1 MQILKGPTKGVR
13 SLAFSPDGNSL
24 AAGCYDGTLR
34 LWNLLTGEAMRLGSF
49 GTTPKSLIWTPDGLR
64 IIWSCGSFGFGRV
77 CWTTID
83 GLTEELIGKAHDA
96 AGVCLTPDGRTLYA
110 ATAHAICRRDIVTGI
125 ELRAWKTVSPAFL
138 AVSPDGGT
146 LASTH
151 PHSPLAE
158 VDVFHVALWD
168 IATGTQR
175 TRLLECNQFSDG
187 VAFAPDGTR
196 LAALGHE
203 SLWLWEFPACRVVTS
218 HPSRK
223 FYTGLAFSSDSRI
236 LATSNNDGMIRFWDS
251 ATGGAIKVFDW
262 DMEKALCIAFST
274 DGTRAAAGSAKGKIV
289 VWDLD

>member
-1 MQILKGPTKGVR
+1 MWLRKKTTMQILKGPTKGVR

-138 AVSPDGGT
+138 AVPRTGGRWPRRIRTHHWRKSMCFTSRCGTSRLARSGHAYWSVTSSPTGWRLRRTG
-146 LASTH
+146 LAS
-151 PHSPLAE
+151 
-158 VDVFHVALWD
+158 
-168 IATGTQR
+168 
-175 TRLLECNQFSDG
+175 RLSDMKASG
-187 VAFAPDGTR
+187 CGSFP
-196 LAALGHE
+196 LAAL
-203 SLWLWEFPACRVVTS
+203 SQATRV
-218 HPSRK
+218 
-223 FYTGLAFSSDSRI
+223 GSS
-236 LATSNNDGMIRFWDS
+236 
-251 ATGGAIKVFDW
+251 
-262 DMEKALCIAFST
+262 
-274 DGTRAAAGSAKGKIV
+274 TRGWPFLQTAASSPPRTTMA
-289 VWDLD
+289 